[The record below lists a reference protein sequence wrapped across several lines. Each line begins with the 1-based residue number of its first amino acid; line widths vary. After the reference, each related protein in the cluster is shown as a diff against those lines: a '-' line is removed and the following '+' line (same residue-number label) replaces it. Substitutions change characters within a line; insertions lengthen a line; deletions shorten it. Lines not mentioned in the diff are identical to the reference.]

1 VYDDKSK
8 VVRRRRAVLALLVA
22 SSLILLTAYF
32 GESAGGGLHSV
43 QRGFLEVVSPIQEGA
58 SRALKP
64 VRDLFGWFD
73 DTVHAKSDRDKL
85 SKQVAQWR
93 AAAIANALDKRKLAE
108 LEKLTGLDK
117 ELGLDQMQPV
127 TSRVIAKSPTI
138 WYSTV
143 TIDKGRTD
151 GVRTEQPVITGDG
164 LVGTVSTVTPHSAI
178 VKLIT
183 DEGSGVSATID
194 ASGVTGIVQPAVGS
208 PNDLRLEFIRHA
220 DRIKTGQALVTSGT
234 SASRLPSLFPPGI
247 PIGRVSKVD
256 AEEVDLYQRVHVRPF
271 AELRR
276 LDHVQVLTRPG
287 RSPSS

>member
-1 VYDDKSK
+1 MYDDKSK
-8 VVRRRRAVLALLVA
+8 VIRRRRAVLALLVA

-32 GESAGGGLHSV
+32 GESAGGGLHSI

-73 DTVHAKSDRDKL
+73 DTVHAKKERDQYK
-85 SKQVAQWR
+85 KQAAQWR
-93 AAAIANALDKRKLAE
+93 AAAIANAYDKRKLAE

-127 TSRVIAKSPTI
+127 SSRVIGKSPTI

-143 TIDKGRTD
+143 TIDKGTSD

-164 LVGTVSTVTPHSAI
+164 LVGTVSTATAHSAI

-194 ASGVTGIVQPAVGS
+194 ASGVTGIVQPAVGA

-220 DRIKTGQALVTSGT
+220 DRVRPGQALVTSGT
-234 SASRLPSLFPPGI
+234 SSSRLPSLFPPGI

-256 AEEVDLYQRVHVRPF
+256 AQEVDLYQRVHVRPF

-276 LDHVQVLTRPG
+276 LDYVQVLTRPG
-287 RSPSS
+287 REPSA

>member
-22 SSLILLTAYF
+22 CSLILLTAYF

-73 DTVHAKSDRDKL
+73 DTVHAKSDRDKYK
-85 SKQVAQWR
+85 KQAAQWR
-93 AAAIANALDKRKLAE
+93 AAAIANAYNKRRLAE

-127 TSRVIAKSPTI
+127 SSRVIGKSPTI

-143 TIDKGRTD
+143 TIDKGTSD

-164 LVGTVSTVTPHSAI
+164 LVGTVSTATAHSAI

-194 ASGVTGIVQPAVGS
+194 QTGVTGIVQPAVGA

-220 DRIKTGQALVTSGT
+220 DRVKPGQALVTSGT
-234 SASRLPSLFPPGI
+234 SSSRLPSLFPPGI

-276 LDHVQVLTRPG
+276 LDYVQVLTQPG
-287 RSPSS
+287 REPSA

>member
-1 VYDDKSK
+1 
-8 VVRRRRAVLALLVA
+8 
-22 SSLILLTAYF
+22 
-32 GESAGGGLHSV
+32 
-43 QRGFLEVVSPIQEGA
+43 
-58 SRALKP
+58 
-64 VRDLFGWFD
+64 
-73 DTVHAKSDRDKL
+73 
-85 SKQVAQWR
+85 
-93 AAAIANALDKRKLAE
+93 
-108 LEKLTGLDK
+108 
-117 ELGLDQMQPV
+117 MQPV
-127 TSRVIAKSPTI
+127 TSRVIGKSPTI

-256 AEEVDLYQRVHVRPF
+256 AQEVDLYQRVHVRPF

-276 LDHVQVLTRPG
+276 LDYVQVLTRPG
-287 RSPSS
+287 RSPSA

>member
-22 SSLILLTAYF
+22 CSLILLTAYF

-73 DTVHAKSDRDKL
+73 DTVHAKKERDKYR
-85 SKQVAQWR
+85 KQAAQWR
-93 AAAIANALDKRKLAE
+93 AAAIANAYDKRKLAE

-117 ELGLDQMQPV
+117 ELGLDQMEPV
-127 TSRVIAKSPTI
+127 TSRVIGKSPTI
-138 WYSTV
+138 WYATI
-143 TIDKGRTD
+143 TIDKGRVD

-164 LVGTVSTVTPHSAI
+164 LVGTVSTVTPHSSI

-194 ASGVTGIVQPAVGS
+194 ASGVSGIVQPAVGA

-220 DRIKTGQALVTSGT
+220 DRVKPGQALVTAGT
-234 SASRLPSLFPPGI
+234 TSSRVPSLFPPGI

-276 LDHVQVLTRPG
+276 LDYVQVLTRPG
-287 RSPSS
+287 REPSA